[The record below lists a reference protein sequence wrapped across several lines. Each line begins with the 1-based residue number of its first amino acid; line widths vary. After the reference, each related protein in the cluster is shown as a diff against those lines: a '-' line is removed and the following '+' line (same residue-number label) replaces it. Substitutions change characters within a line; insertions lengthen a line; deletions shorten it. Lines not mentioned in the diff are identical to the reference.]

1 MKAPIPL
8 PVLLVL
14 PAYNEAAVITEVINE
29 IRQAIECPILVID
42 DGSTDDTAQQAQQA
56 DVPVLQHPINR
67 GAGAACMTGIAFAR
81 LYKHPYVAFM
91 DADGQHLPADL
102 IRMFEQ
108 IKATQADLVIGSRF
122 LSKDNQIPGIRRFY
136 NQIANILT
144 NTFCQG
150 SYSDTQSGFRLLG
163 ERAIARINLYQ
174 DDFSYCSE
182 MIVHAEQEDLK
193 IVECPISV
201 RYTAYSLQKGQ
212 DFQVG
217 IKTAFNFL
225 WKLLFR

>member
-1 MKAPIPL
+1 MTPASL
-8 PVLLVL
+8 PVLVIL
-14 PAYNEAAVITEVINE
+14 PAYNEAEVIAE
-29 IRQAIECPILVID
+29 VIADIKRVLDCPIVVVD
-42 DGSTDDTAQQAQQA
+42 DGSTDETYQKVRKAG
-56 DVPVLQHPINR
+56 VPVLRHPINR

-81 LYKHPYVAFM
+81 LKKHPYVAFM
-91 DADGQHLPADL
+91 DADGQHLAEDL
-102 IRMFEQ
+102 IPMFERLQ
-108 IKATQADLVIGSRF
+108 KTEADLVIGSRF
-122 LSKDNQIPGIRRFY
+122 LSENHQIPVIRRFY

-150 SYSDTQSGFRLLG
+150 RYSDTQSGFRLLG
-163 ERAIARINLYQ
+163 ERAITGIDLYQ

-182 MIVHAEQEDLK
+182 MIIHAEQENLQ

-201 RYTAYSLQKGQ
+201 RYTPYSLRKGQ